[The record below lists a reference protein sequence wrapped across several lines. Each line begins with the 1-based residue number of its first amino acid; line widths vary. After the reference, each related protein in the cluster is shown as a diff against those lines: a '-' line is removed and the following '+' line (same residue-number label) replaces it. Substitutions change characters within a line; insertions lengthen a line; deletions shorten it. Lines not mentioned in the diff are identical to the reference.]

1 MGDCK
6 KLCASE
12 ELQVKIFQE
21 MKLGHGLA
29 EMNLKIVPPSRHVD
43 ITSYGFL
50 SGVGVILRSLSIIC
64 HASESQTLG
73 WNLR

>member
-12 ELQVKIFQE
+12 ELQVQIFQE

-29 EMNLKIVPPSRHVD
+29 EMNLKIAPPSRPID
-43 ITSYGFL
+43 IVSCGFL
-50 SGVGVILRSLSIIC
+50 SGVRVILRSLSIIC

>member
-12 ELQVKIFQE
+12 ELQVHIFQE

-29 EMNLKIVPPSRHVD
+29 EMNLKIAPTSKPVD
-43 ITSYGFL
+43 VTSCGFL
-50 SGVGVILRSLSIIC
+50 SGVGVIWRSLSMIC